1 MPSFDVVNRV
11 DLQEV
16 DNAINITRKV
26 IDTRYDFRGSNT
38 EISFDKKANEI
49 HLVTAD
55 TMKLQ
60 ALDDTLAM
68 NLAKR
73 KVDVKS
79 LDRKDPEPTSK
90 GAVKQDI
97 KLREGIDRDTA
108 KKITKL
114 IKESK
119 LKVQTQIQD
128 DQVRVTGKKIDDLQ
142 SVIAMLKEKNLD
154 VPLQYINMK
163 S

>member
-26 IDTRYDFRGSNT
+26 IETRYDFRGSNT
-38 EISFDKKANEI
+38 EIKFDKKTVQI
-49 HLVTAD
+49 HLVTSD

-73 KVDVKS
+73 KVDVKT

-97 KLREGIDRDTA
+97 KLKEGIDRDTA

-128 DQVRVTGKKIDDLQ
+128 DQVRVTGKKI
-142 SVIAMLKEKNLD
+142 AR
-154 VPLQYINMK
+154 P
-163 S
+163 